1 MEYSIDV
8 NYGRE
13 NELLVYNLL
22 ILFFPNEKIKELS
35 YYDEFDYSNEDGSI
49 LCELKSRR
57 CSYSEY
63 NETLLNCS
71 KLNKCKRLIK
81 NKQKKIDIYFF
92 FFFKQS
98 QLYYWKYDEHAD
110 IRYSNGGR
118 KDRPNAI
125 KKYGFISRNLLTKVE

>member
-118 KDRPNAI
+118 IDRPNAI
-125 KKYGFISRNLLTKVE
+125 MKYAYLNRNLLTKVE